1 MRTVQIK
8 PEKCYVNGK
17 QAIATRFNVV
27 SIADD
32 LFSEA
37 QFKYTLLDENNQWC
51 GEAVYKLSGLELYQT
66 WDATAEGAYRIVA
79 EGVGFEIVP
88 MVGKSF
94 FSEA

>member
-1 MRTVQIK
+1 MRTVQTK

-27 SIADD
+27 SISDD

-37 QFKYTLLDENNQWC
+37 QFKYTLLDDNNNWC
-51 GEAVYKLSGLELYQT
+51 GEAVYKLSGLEMYQT

-79 EGVGFEIVP
+79 EGVGLEIVP
-88 MVGKSF
+88 MVGKPLF
-94 FSEA
+94 NEG